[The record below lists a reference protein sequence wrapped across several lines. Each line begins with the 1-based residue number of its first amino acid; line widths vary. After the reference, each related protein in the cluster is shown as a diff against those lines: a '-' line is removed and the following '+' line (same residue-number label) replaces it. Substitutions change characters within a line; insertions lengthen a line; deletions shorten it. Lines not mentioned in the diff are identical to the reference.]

1 MTAKPFVRQLRRVRK
16 MCLSLPGA
24 TEKLSDVTDRLR
36 ADLEYLSGWHI
47 GRDIAITLRTLGV
60 LVHAKAF

>member
-1 MTAKPFVRQLRRVRK
+1 MTGLAQVRGYR
-16 MCLSLPGA
+16 GA